1 MVAYK
6 VLTGVNIALM
16 CLLAYRTPQPFFR
29 CYLIVMAIAAAL
41 QNSTHW
47 GMWGEVSL
55 ALFSALWLV
64 SELPRGR
71 RAITEA
77 LALGLF
83 VAAVLMLA
91 VPAPWPNYQPA
102 MYWTRL
108 YSSALCVGIAT
119 PLTVLRASNCII
131 IIWFASVL
139 IAGSQRGWDYV
150 TVAVSCNLAWTACLL
165 AWLYLSTKRITDEGN
180 PSDQRLRGAG

>member
-1 MVAYK
+1 MLAYK
-6 VLTGVNIALM
+6 VLTGVNICLM
-16 CLLAYRTPQPFFR
+16 ALLAYRTPQPFFR

-41 QNSTHW
+41 QNTRWW

-83 VAAVLMLA
+83 VAAILMLA
-91 VPAPWPNYQPA
+91 VPPAWPGYPA
-102 MYWTRL
+102 GQYYVRL
-108 YSSALCVGIAT
+108 YST
-119 PLTVLRASNCII
+119 
-131 IIWFASVL
+131 
-139 IAGSQRGWDYV
+139 
-150 TVAVSCNLAWTACLL
+150 
-165 AWLYLSTKRITDEGN
+165 
-180 PSDQRLRGAG
+180 

>member
-6 VLTGVNIALM
+6 ALTGVNIALM

-55 ALFSALWLV
+55 AIFSALWLV

-71 RAITEA
+71 RAVTEA

-83 VAAVLMLA
+83 VAAVLMLMVVA
-91 VPAPWPNYQPA
+91 AWPNYPSA
-102 MYWTRL
+102 MYYTRL
-108 YSSALCVGIAT
+108 YSTALCMGLAT
-119 PLTVLRASNCII
+119 PLALIDWRKSLIL
-131 IIWFASVL
+131 IWFAAVL
-139 IAGSQRGWDYV
+139 VAGSQRGWNYV
-150 TVAVSCNLAWTACLL
+150 TVAVACNAAWTAILI
-165 AWLYLSTKRITDEGN
+165 AWNWMEGKKHEIFH
-180 PSDQRLRGAG
+180 RY